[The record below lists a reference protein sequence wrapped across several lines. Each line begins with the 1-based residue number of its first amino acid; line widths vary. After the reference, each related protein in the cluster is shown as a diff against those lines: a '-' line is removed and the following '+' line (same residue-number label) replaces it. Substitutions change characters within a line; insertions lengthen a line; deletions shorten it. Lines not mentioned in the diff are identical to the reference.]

1 MAGVDVAIGILI
13 ILIGGGFFTIEI
25 FHPGALLLI
34 PATIMIVGG
43 FLYLLIP
50 DVLLRSIWGPI
61 AILVAALLATI
72 LTILYYRWLA
82 GVHLPLST
90 TSGGLVGEE
99 AIVLVD
105 VVPNTL
111 KGKVRVR
118 SEIWSARASRPIP
131 AGTRVKVVAGEGV
144 SVTVE
149 PTGPPPPSA

>member
-1 MAGVDVAIGILI
+1 MSTVDVAAGLLILI
-13 ILIGGGFFTIEI
+13 IGAGFFTIEI

-50 DVLLRSIWGPI
+50 NVLLQSIWGPI
-61 AILVAALLATI
+61 AILIAALVATI
-72 LTILYYRWLA
+72 VTILYYRWLA
-82 GVHLPLST
+82 GVQKPLST

-99 AIVLVD
+99 GVLTAD

-111 KGKVRVR
+111 RGKVRIR
-118 SEIWSARASRPIP
+118 SEIWSAKANAPIP
-131 AGTRVKVVAGEGV
+131 KGTHVRVTAGEGV

-149 PTGPPPPSA
+149 PVPSKSEN

>member
-1 MAGVDVAIGILI
+1 MPTVDVVVGVFI
-13 ILIGGGFFTIEI
+13 ILIGGGLFTIEI

-50 DVLLRSIWGPI
+50 NVLLQSIWGPI
-61 AILVAALLATI
+61 AILLAAVVATI
-72 LTILYYRWLA
+72 VTILYYRWLA
-82 GVHLPLST
+82 GVQKPSST

-99 AIVLVD
+99 AIVVAD

-111 KGKVRVR
+111 RGKIRIR
-118 SEIWSARASRPIP
+118 SEIWSAKAGTPIP
-131 AGTRVKVVAGEGV
+131 KGTRVRVVAGEGV

-149 PTGPPPPSA
+149 PLPPGPNP

>member
-1 MAGVDVAIGILI
+1 MSGVDVAVGILI
-13 ILIGGGFFTIEI
+13 IIIGGGFFTIEI

-50 DVLLRSIWGPI
+50 DVLLRSVWGPI
-61 AILVAALLATI
+61 AILVAALVATVV
-72 LTILYYRWLA
+72 TILYYRWLA

-99 AIVLVD
+99 AIVIAD

-111 KGKVRVR
+111 RGKVRVR
-118 SEIWSARASRPIP
+118 SEIWSARSPAPIP
-131 AGTRVKVVAGEGV
+131 AGTKVRVVAGEGV

-149 PTGPPPPSA
+149 PIPTPPPP

>member
-1 MAGVDVAIGILI
+1 MSGVDVAVGILI
-13 ILIGGGFFTIEI
+13 IVIGGAFFTIEI

-50 DVLLRSIWGPI
+50 DVLLRSVWGPI
-61 AILVAALLATI
+61 AILIAALVATVV
-72 LTILYYRWLA
+72 TILYYRWLA

-99 AIVLVD
+99 AVVVAD

-118 SEIWSARASRPIP
+118 SEIWSARAPTAIP
-131 AGTRVKVVAGEGV
+131 AGTRVRIVAGEGV

-149 PTGPPPPSA
+149 PVTVPDKP

>member
-1 MAGVDVAIGILI
+1 MSGVDVAIGVLIL
-13 ILIGGGFFTIEI
+13 LLGAAFFVIEM

-43 FLYLLIP
+43 VLYLFIP
-50 DVLLRSIWGPI
+50 DVLLQSVWGPI
-61 AILVAALLATI
+61 AILVAALVATFV
-72 LTILYYRWLA
+72 TVLYYRWLA

-99 AIVLVD
+99 AVVITD
-105 VVPNTL
+105 IVPNTL
-111 KGKVRVR
+111 RGKIRVR
-118 SEIWSARASRPIP
+118 SEIWSARGATPIP

-149 PTGPPPPSA
+149 PLPPRDPN

>member
-1 MAGVDVAIGILI
+1 MAGVDVAVGVLI

-61 AILVAALLATI
+61 AILVAALIATVV
-72 LTILYYRWLA
+72 TILYYRWLA
-82 GVHLPLST
+82 GVHKPLST

-99 AIVLVD
+99 GIIVAD

-111 KGKVRVR
+111 RGKVRIR
-118 SEIWSARASRPIP
+118 SEIWSAKADAPIRS
-131 AGTRVKVVAGEGV
+131 GTAVRVIAGEGV

-149 PTGPPPPSA
+149 PLGPSQNS

>member
-1 MAGVDVAIGILI
+1 MAAVDVAVGILI
-13 ILIGGGFFTIEI
+13 LLIGGGLFTIEI

-50 DVLLRSIWGPI
+50 SVLLQSVWGPI
-61 AILVAALLATI
+61 AILIAAVVATI
-72 LTILYYRWLA
+72 VTILYYRWLA
-82 GVHLPLST
+82 GSHSPMST

-99 AIVLVD
+99 AIVIVD

-111 KGKVRVR
+111 RGKVRIH
-118 SEIWSARASRPIP
+118 SEIWSAKADAPIP
-131 AGTRVKVVAGEGV
+131 AGSRVRVVAGEGV

-149 PTGPPPPSA
+149 PLSPETAS

>member
-13 ILIGGGFFTIEI
+13 ILMGAGFFTIEI

-61 AILVAALLATI
+61 AILVAALLAVVM
-72 LTILYYRWLA
+72 TILYYRWLA
-82 GVHLPLST
+82 GVHKPLST

-99 AIVLVD
+99 AIVIAD

-111 KGKVRVR
+111 RGKVRVR
-118 SEIWSARASRPIP
+118 SEIWSARGAAPIP
-131 AGTRVKVVAGEGV
+131 AGTRVRVIAGEGV

-149 PTGPPPPSA
+149 PLDAPKNS

>member
-1 MAGVDVAIGILI
+1 MPTVDVAAGLLILI
-13 ILIGGGFFTIEI
+13 IGAGFFTIEI

-50 DVLLRSIWGPI
+50 NVLLQSIWGPI
-61 AILVAALLATI
+61 AILVAALVATI
-72 LTILYYRWLA
+72 VTVLYYRWLA
-82 GVHLPLST
+82 GVHQPLST

-99 AIVLVD
+99 GVLVAD

-111 KGKVRVR
+111 RGKVRIR
-118 SEIWSARASRPIP
+118 SEIWSAKAPNPIP
-131 AGTRVKVVAGEGV
+131 AGTRVRVVAGEGV

-149 PTGPPPPSA
+149 PLPPPADP

>member
-1 MAGVDVAIGILI
+1 VSGVDVAVGILI
-13 ILIGGGFFTIEI
+13 IVIGGGFFTIEI

-61 AILVAALLATI
+61 AILVAALVATVV
-72 LTILYYRWLA
+72 TILYYRWLA

-99 AIVLVD
+99 AIVIAD

-118 SEIWSARASRPIP
+118 SEIWSARASMPIP
-131 AGTRVKVVAGEGV
+131 TGSRVRVVAGEGV

-149 PTGPPPPSA
+149 PVTVPDKT

>member
-1 MAGVDVAIGILI
+1 MSGVDVAVGILI
-13 ILIGGGFFTIEI
+13 IIIGGGFFTIEI

-50 DVLLRSIWGPI
+50 DVLLRSVWGPI
-61 AILVAALLATI
+61 AILIAALLATVV
-72 LTILYYRWLA
+72 TILYYRWLA

-99 AIVLVD
+99 AIVIAD

-111 KGKVRVR
+111 RGKVRVR
-118 SEIWSARASRPIP
+118 SEIWSARSPAPIP
-131 AGTRVKVVAGEGV
+131 AGTKVRVVAGEGV

-149 PTGPPPPSA
+149 PIPTPPPP